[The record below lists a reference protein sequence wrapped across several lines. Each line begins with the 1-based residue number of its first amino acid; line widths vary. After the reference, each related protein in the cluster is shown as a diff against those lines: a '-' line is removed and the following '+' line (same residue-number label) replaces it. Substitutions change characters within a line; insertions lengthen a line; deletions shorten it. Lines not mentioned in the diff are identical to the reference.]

1 MPSIDDIPIGAE
13 NAITRQALMHKWHMR
28 DRTVRETVA
37 RFRAQEDDPYII
49 ISHSNGRGYYRTDN
63 ISQIEGYVR
72 EMDARIRNT
81 AKAVNKARRLLKEAG
96 V

>member
-13 NAITRQALMHKWHMR
+13 NAITRQALMRKWHMR

-37 RFRAQEDDPYII
+37 KFRARDDDPYII
-49 ISHSNGRGYYRTDN
+49 ISHSNGRGYYRTNN

-96 V
+96 T